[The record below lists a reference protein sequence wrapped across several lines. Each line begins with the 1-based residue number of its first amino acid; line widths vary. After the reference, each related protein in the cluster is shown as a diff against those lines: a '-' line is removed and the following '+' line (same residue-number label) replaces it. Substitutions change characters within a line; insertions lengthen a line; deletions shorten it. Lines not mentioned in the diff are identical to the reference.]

1 METPLKVAVIGAGGI
16 GRNHCGQYQGHKGA
30 QLLAVC
36 DMDKERADAAAKQ
49 FGVKAYYSV
58 DALLNNEDLDAVS
71 VATAGV
77 ENGSHHYEP
86 TIQCLKAGKHVL
98 CEKPISNDIEQ
109 AREMVKTAE
118 AENVMLGINLNHRF
132 TPAAARLK
140 QMQNDGELG
149 DLLLLNM
156 TLWIN
161 NPNESSPWF
170 HIRALH
176 AHSIDVM
183 RFFGGDVARVQC
195 FMHASGE
202 RKCLSNLS
210 LNLQFTSGALGHLTG
225 SYDASMHH
233 PIERCEVVGTKG
245 RGVIENVYE
254 RLDFFPRE
262 DPAVR
267 SWHNGIMGGM
277 GSFNDTF
284 KNRIGSFVDE
294 VSAGELKTATGKE
307 GLAAQ
312 EVIEAAIRSY
322 QNNSV
327 EDVPQF

>member
-1 METPLKVAVIGAGGI
+1 
-16 GRNHCGQYQGHKGA
+16 
-30 QLLAVC
+30 
-36 DMDKERADAAAKQ
+36 MDQKRADEAAAQ
-49 FGVKAYYSV
+49 FKVKAYYSV
-58 DALLNNEDLDAVS
+58 EDLLNGEELDAIS

-86 TIQCLKAGKHVL
+86 AMQVMKAGKHVL
-98 CEKPISNDIEQ
+98 CEKPISNNIEH
-109 AREMVKTAE
+109 AREMVKTAR
-118 AENVMLGINLNHRF
+118 ENGVMLGINLNHRF
-132 TPAAARLK
+132 THMADRLK
-140 QMQNDGELG
+140 KMQNEGELG
-149 DLLLLNM
+149 EILILNM

-183 RFFGGDVARVQC
+183 RFFGGDIARVQC
-195 FMHASGE
+195 FMHPSGE

-210 LNLQFTSGALGHLTG
+210 MNVQFKNGAVGHLTG
-225 SYDASMHH
+225 SYDASGNH

-245 RGVIENVYE
+245 RGVIENVFE

-262 DPAVR
+262 DAAVR

-277 GSFNDTF
+277 GSFDDTF
-284 KNRIGSFVDE
+284 KNRINRFVDE
-294 VSAGELKTATGKE
+294 VNAGELVTATGEE

-322 QNNSV
+322 ENGTV
-327 EDVPQF
+327 ETVPSI